1 MYTRTQQVFVKML
14 VLSGLFHGCSSPQM
28 GIAPAMALETTPSAD
43 AAHSSCSSELSHR
56 AILPT
61 LPTPCSTFP
70 LEQASTPYTV
80 TDKEDHQIHFKYE
93 QGQWQASV
101 REQIGAFSRQ
111 EVLSVACEEH
121 GEVGAFLEKLQHQ
134 PSQYAQHQVHVVHTK
149 RTTSPG
155 KFVYLGR
162 QGLQGGGYGMHKLV
176 L

>member
-1 MYTRTQQVFVKML
+1 M
-14 VLSGLFHGCSSPQM
+14 P
-28 GIAPAMALETTPSAD
+28 IAKEVATTSVETTD
-43 AAHSSCSSELSHR
+43 RHD
-56 AILPT
+56 
-61 LPTPCSTFP
+61 
-70 LEQASTPYTV
+70 TV
-80 TDKEDHQIHFKYE
+80 TDFHNSKLSHAEMLPDSTISPDHNALQVETTTHEYPATVSYAFSDREGHQIHFKYE